1 MKTLKVEKT
10 GCWGMIDGV
19 FQQLPVGHEFVAADV
34 PAAFAG
40 RVSVVGEVEEQA
52 LEVATPGNDAA
63 EQAEQAEQVE
73 QAEQAEQ
80 QEESA
85 SKSKKAK

>member
-19 FQQLPVGHEFVAADV
+19 
-34 PAAFAG
+34 
-40 RVSVVGEVEEQA
+40 
-52 LEVATPGNDAA
+52 A
-63 EQAEQAEQVE
+63 EQAEQAEQ
-73 QAEQAEQ
+73 A
-80 QEESA
+80 ESA

>member
-19 FQQLPVGHEFVAADV
+19 FQQLPVGHEFVAADI

-40 RVSVVGEVEEQA
+40 RVSVVGEVEERV
-52 LEVATPGNDAA
+52 LEVASPGSDAE
-63 EQAEQAEQVE
+63 EQPDTTA
-73 QAEQAEQ
+73 
-80 QEESA
+80 
-85 SKSKKAK
+85 KSKKGK

>member
-63 EQAEQAEQVE
+63 EQSEQSEQE
-73 QAEQAEQ
+73 EQAEQ

>member
-19 FQQLPVGHEFVAADV
+19 FQQLPVGHEFVAEDI

-40 RVSVVGEVEEQA
+40 RVSVVGEAEDQT
-52 LEVATPGNDAA
+52 LEVATLGNDAA
-63 EQAEQAEQVE
+63 E

>member
-19 FQQLPVGHEFVAADV
+19 FQQLPVGHEFFAADI

-40 RVSVVGEVEEQA
+40 RVSVVGEVKDRV
-52 LEVATPGNDAA
+52 LEVASPGTDAE
-63 EQAEQAEQVE
+63 EQPDTTA
-73 QAEQAEQ
+73 
-80 QEESA
+80 
-85 SKSKKAK
+85 KAKKGK

>member
-19 FQQLPVGHEFVAADV
+19 FQQMPVGHEFVAADI

-40 RVSVVGEVEEQA
+40 RVSVVGEVEEQT
-52 LEVATPGNDAA
+52 LEVATPGADAA
-63 EQAEQAEQVE
+63 EQAEQAEQ
-73 QAEQAEQ
+73 A
-80 QEESA
+80 ESA

>member
-19 FQQLPVGHEFVAADV
+19 FQQLPVGHEFVAADI

-40 RVSVVGEVEEQA
+40 RVSVVGEVEDKK

-63 EQAEQAEQVE
+63 EQAEQAEQ
-73 QAEQAEQ
+73 AE
-80 QEESA
+80 SG

>member
-19 FQQLPVGHEFVAADV
+19 FQQLPVGHEFVAADI

-40 RVSVVGEVEEQA
+40 RVSVVGEVEDKK

-63 EQAEQAEQVE
+63 EPAEPAE

>member
-19 FQQLPVGHEFVAADV
+19 FQQMPVGHEFVAADI

-40 RVSVVGEVEEQA
+40 RVSVVSEVEEKT
-52 LEVATPGNDAA
+52 LEVATPGAEAA
-63 EQAEQAEQVE
+63 EQAEQQD
-73 QAEQAEQ
+73 
-80 QEESA
+80 ESA
-85 SKSKKAK
+85 SKTKKAK

>member
-19 FQQLPVGHEFVAADV
+19 FQQMPVGHEFVAADI

-40 RVSVVGEVEEQA
+40 RVSVVGEVEAQTI
-52 LEVATPGNDAA
+52 EVATPGADAA
-63 EQAEQAEQVE
+63 EQAEQQD
-73 QAEQAEQ
+73 
-80 QEESA
+80 ESA
-85 SKSKKAK
+85 SKKKAK